1 MTPVMARLVHTTV
14 SSKYSVGVSVPITAK
29 QCTAVDS
36 GDHFMTLATTAH
48 SRGGRVA
55 TCGVPDW
62 GGDITRYGTW
72 NM

>member
-1 MTPVMARLVHTTV
+1 MIDDPCDG
-14 SSKYSVGVSVPITAK
+14 KVGAHHSK
-29 QCTAVDS
+29 QCRGECSHYSRAVDS

-48 SRGGRVA
+48 SRGSRVA

>member
-14 SSKYSVGVSVPITAK
+14 SSTAQCRGECSHYSR
-29 QCTAVDS
+29 AVDS

-48 SRGGRVA
+48 SRGGSRVA